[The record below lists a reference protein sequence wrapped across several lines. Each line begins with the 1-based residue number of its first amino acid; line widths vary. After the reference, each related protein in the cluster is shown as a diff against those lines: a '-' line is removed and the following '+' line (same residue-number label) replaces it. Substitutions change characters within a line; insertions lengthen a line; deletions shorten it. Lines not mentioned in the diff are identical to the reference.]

1 MTKTLQKIGIDRTYI
16 KIIKVIYDKPTASI
30 IVNHKKMKAF
40 PLRSGTRQACPL
52 SPLLFNIALQVLVM
66 EIREEKEM
74 KGIQAGKEVKLSL
87 FADDMILYIENP
99 KIITKILL
107 EFINLVKSLD
117 IKLIHRDPL
126 HPYILTME
134 NHKEKLRTTFM
145 FTICNK
151 NNKIP
156 RTKLT

>member
-74 KGIQAGKEVKLSL
+74 KGIQAGKEEIKLSL
-87 FADDMILYIENP
+87 TGYHM
-99 KIITKILL
+99 
-107 EFINLVKSLD
+107 
-117 IKLIHRDPL
+117 
-126 HPYILTME
+126 
-134 NHKEKLRTTFM
+134 
-145 FTICNK
+145 
-151 NNKIP
+151 
-156 RTKLT
+156 